1 MSDGS
6 NKDPQRALVFAT
18 GDIIVDEPDHLFLFE
33 PSRELLSS
41 GDFVIGQIE
50 VPHTDRGEANST
62 DIPAPPA
69 APENLNPLKD
79 CGFNL
84 CTTCGNH
91 AHDNGVPGIVDTP
104 G

>member
-18 GDIIVDEPDHLFLFE
+18 GDIIVDEPDPYSFFE

-50 VPHTDRGEANST
+50 VPHTVERQT
-62 DIPAPPA
+62 VRTFRHRLRHRKI
-69 APENLNPLKD
+69 
-79 CGFNL
+79 
-84 CTTCGNH
+84 
-91 AHDNGVPGIVDTP
+91 
-104 G
+104 

>member
-18 GDIIVDEPDHLFLFE
+18 GDIIVDEPDPYSFFE

-50 VPHTDRGEANST
+50 VPHTDR
-62 DIPAPPA
+62 
-69 APENLNPLKD
+69 
-79 CGFNL
+79 
-84 CTTCGNH
+84 
-91 AHDNGVPGIVDTP
+91 
-104 G
+104 